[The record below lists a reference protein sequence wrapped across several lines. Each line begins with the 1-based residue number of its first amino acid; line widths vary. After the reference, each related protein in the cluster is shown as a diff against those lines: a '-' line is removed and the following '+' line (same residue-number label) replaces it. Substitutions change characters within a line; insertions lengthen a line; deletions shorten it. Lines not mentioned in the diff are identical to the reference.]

1 MKVFLNN
8 NLVPEEDAYVS
19 VFDHGFLYGDGV
31 YETMR
36 AYQGV
41 VFKLDEHVARLGQSA
56 LFIQLT
62 IPEKQFIR
70 NAVQQTLSAN
80 KLSDAYIR
88 ITVSRGKGPIGLDPA
103 LCKQVTFV
111 IIAKEFKG
119 YPETRYQEGVK
130 AILAKTKKNL
140 SEALNP
146 QIKSLNFLN
155 NILAMIEAKEQGADE
170 AIMLNAHGFI
180 AEGTVSNI
188 FFVSDDNLC
197 TPSLDAGI
205 LNGITRETVIS
216 IAQRAGI
223 NVREGMFSPADLL
236 NAQEVFYTNTSSEI
250 LPISRVDHT
259 TYRIGDVTRQLRKLY
274 KKEVADYIRKN
285 KK

>member
-170 AIMLNAHGFI
+170 AIMLNAHGSI

>member
-8 NLVPEEDAYVS
+8 NLVPEEDASVS
-19 VFDHGFLYGDGV
+19 VYDHGFLYGDGV

-36 AYQGV
+36 AYEGV
-41 VFKLDEHVARLGQSA
+41 VFKLDEHVSRLNQSA

-62 IPEKQFIR
+62 IPEKQFMR
-70 NAVQQTLSAN
+70 DAVYQTLSAN

-88 ITVSRGKGPIGLDPA
+88 VTVSRGKGPIGLDPA
-103 LCKQVTFV
+103 LCKHPTFI

-119 YPETRYQEGVK
+119 YPEARYQEGVK
-130 AILAKTKKNL
+130 AILAKTRKNL

-155 NILAMIEAKEQGADE
+155 NILATIEAKEQGADE

-188 FFVSDDNLC
+188 FFVSDDTLC

-216 IAQRAGI
+216 IAQRADI
-223 NVREGMFSPADLL
+223 TVREGMFPPGDLL

-250 LPISRVDHT
+250 LPISRSDHT
-259 TYRIGDVTRQLRKLY
+259 TYSIGNMTRQLRKLY
-274 KKEVADYIRKN
+274 KKEVADYIRRN

>member
-36 AYQGV
+36 AYERV

-170 AIMLNAHGFI
+170 AIMLNAHGSI